1 MWNLNIKKIMN
12 NLNGLRMRVLVI
24 EFMMNDYDVIF
35 YNVEYKMCGYILY
48 LFKLEKYLY
57 Y

>member
-1 MWNLNIKKIMN
+1 MN
-12 NLNGLRMRVLVI
+12 NLNGLRMRVLVT

-35 YNVEYKMCGYILY
+35 YNVEYKMCEYILY

>member
-35 YNVEYKMCGYILY
+35 YNVENKMCGYILY